1 VFRGSFKALA
11 HKIAGMK
18 FATGSAALQP
28 GPAAL
33 VIAHPGHE
41 LRVHGWLEW
50 ARPTVFVL
58 TDGSGHG
65 SDGRM
70 ASTTRLL
77 RRAGASQGSVCSRF
91 TDRELYDTILER
103 RVSVFTDLAT
113 ELASAFV
120 AGRFEYVVADAAEGY
135 NPGHDLCRYI
145 VDAAV
150 ECARAGLPGTFRSF
164 EIDLAAAPSAA
175 AHATEAR
182 AVCLELDEAALERKL
197 TAARE
202 YAEMAAEVDAAL
214 ARWGAAA
221 FRHEC
226 LRETSLGLREPQAA
240 DPAPYYESH
249 GDRRRAEGTYEQVI
263 RYREHIRPVHEALR
277 LHAKTARCPA

>member
-1 VFRGSFKALA
+1 MR
-11 HKIAGMK
+11 
-18 FATGSAALQP
+18 FATMTGFSGSAALTP

-77 RRAGASQGSVCSRF
+77 RRAGASNGSVCARF
-91 TDRELYDTILER
+91 TDRELYKTILEG
-103 RVSVFTDLAT
+103 RVSVFTALAT

-135 NPGHDLCRYI
+135 NPGHDLCRCI

-150 ECARAGLPGTFRSF
+150 ECARAGLPDTFRSF
-164 EIDLAAAPSAA
+164 EIDLAAAPGAA

-182 AVCLELDEAALERKL
+182 GLCLELDEAALERKL

-202 YAEMAAEVDAAL
+202 YVEMAPEVDAAL
-214 ARWGAAA
+214 ARWGASA

-226 LRETSLGLREPQAA
+226 LRETSLGVSEPHAGETV
-240 DPAPYYESH
+240 PYYEKH
-249 GDRRRAEGTYEQVI
+249 GDLRRAEGTYDQVI

-277 LHAKTARCPA
+277 MHAKSARCPG

>member
-1 VFRGSFKALA
+1 MRFARDSGAL
-11 HKIAGMK
+11 G
-18 FATGSAALQP
+18 P

-65 SDGRM
+65 SHGRM

-77 RRAGASQGSVCSRF
+77 RQAGASTGSVCARF
-91 TDRELYDTILER
+91 TDRELYNTILEGR
-103 RVSVFTDLAT
+103 LSVFTDLAT
-113 ELASAFV
+113 ELALALL

-150 ECARAGLPGTFRSF
+150 ECARPGLPETFKSF
-164 EIDLAAAPSAA
+164 EIDLTAAPGAA
-175 AHATEAR
+175 RDAFAVRE
-182 AVCLELDEAALERKL
+182 VCLELDPAALERKL

-202 YAEMAAEVDAAL
+202 YAEMAQEVEAAL
-214 ARWGAAA
+214 ERWGATA
-221 FRHEC
+221 FRHER
-226 LRETSLGLREPQAA
+226 LRETPLGLREPPAA
-240 DPAPYYESH
+240 DAAPDYERH
-249 GDRRRAEGTYEQVI
+249 GDRRRSEGIYEQVI
-263 RYREHIRPVHEALR
+263 RYGEHIRPVLEALR
-277 LHAKTARCPA
+277 MHAKTARCQV